1 MSSVVNELKEYIKSL
16 NVLLECKANIADFI
30 IKPIES
36 NTYEFDGRRKRFHF
50 VLKVVG
56 TQYEGR
62 ADRIEDLSQGDTIL
76 IRREPEN
83 NYDPNCLAVL
93 NSKGESLGTI
103 GAEDAEMI
111 SPVIDDAG
119 YTISNAF
126 VSSVVPVSRQ
136 GAKAKTVD
144 LLVSFELVPPGAKQ
158 NTIKNE

>member
-62 ADRIEDLSQGDTIL
+62 ADRIVSIISHVEDLK
-76 IRREPEN
+76 RRI
-83 NYDPNCLAVL
+83 DKQIVVTKDASGG
-93 NSKGESLGTI
+93 SK
-103 GAEDAEMI
+103 AEI
-111 SPVIDDAG
+111 SFI
-119 YTISNAF
+119 
-126 VSSVVPVSRQ
+126 
-136 GAKAKTVD
+136 
-144 LLVSFELVPPGAKQ
+144 
-158 NTIKNE
+158 